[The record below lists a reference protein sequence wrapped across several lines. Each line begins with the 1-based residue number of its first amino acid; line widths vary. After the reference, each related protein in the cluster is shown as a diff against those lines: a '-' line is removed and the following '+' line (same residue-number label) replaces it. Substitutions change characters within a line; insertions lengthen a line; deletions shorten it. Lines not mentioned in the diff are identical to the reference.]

1 MKMFFLHGFLHP
13 NNLLA
18 INNRQLCCISASVLD
33 LVAVPKGPVHK
44 DLEPAAFV
52 ST

>member
-1 MKMFFLHGFLHP
+1 M
-13 NNLLA
+13 A
-18 INNRQLCCISASVLD
+18 IKNKEICCISVSVLD

>member
-1 MKMFFLHGFLHP
+1 MFYLHGFLHP
-13 NNLLA
+13 DNLLWLLKNKE
-18 INNRQLCCISASVLD
+18 ICCISVSVLD